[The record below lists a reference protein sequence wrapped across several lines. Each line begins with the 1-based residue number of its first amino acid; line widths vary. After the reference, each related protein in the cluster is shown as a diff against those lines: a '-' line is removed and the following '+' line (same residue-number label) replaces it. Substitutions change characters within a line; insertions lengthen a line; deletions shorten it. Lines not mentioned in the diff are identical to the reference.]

1 VFDHRQ
7 AFLGILLSQRER
19 ESSESRAA
27 FLEQGCL
34 RVELKGWETKF
45 AIHEYRPATMTVKDL
60 QAVFA
65 KCKAENRAAFVPYV
79 TAGFPS
85 KDATVEQML
94 ALQEGGADI
103 IELGMPFSDPMAD
116 GPTIQASS
124 FAALAQGVVLKDCFE
139 FTKQARKRGLTCP
152 VILMGYCNPFVQ
164 HGEENLVNDSADAT
178 ISGFIV
184 VDLSGREAVQ
194 FAKTCAKRDLAYVPL
209 VAPTSTDKRL
219 AEIGAYASGYVYCV
233 SVAGVTG
240 ARDELPEDLGDFCK
254 RVKKHFTV
262 PLCVGFG
269 LNKRSHVTQVAKVAE
284 GAVIGSQ
291 IIKTIEAAGSD
302 VKAQCDA
309 LRSYAKS
316 VTTD

>member
-1 VFDHRQ
+1 
-7 AFLGILLSQRER
+7 
-19 ESSESRAA
+19 
-27 FLEQGCL
+27 
-34 RVELKGWETKF
+34 
-45 AIHEYRPATMTVKDL
+45 MTVKDL